1 MSAKAM
7 TTATV
12 VDGVEQL
19 SQANKQQQAHNENKP
34 DQNSESTTTVTAN
47 TAAAGSSAGEVLVG
61 QGRVDQ
67 SNDTKAAA
75 TTDASSLGASPISNP
90 ASSSLTTDKETAVT
104 VNEEEAKF
112 KSLLSKYQNVNWAS
126 PRIPLSVHYHVPV
139 SYRQKILEKL
149 IQDHETHVF
158 KGERYKEQQRKK
170 SVLFALETEV
180 DLYNQYREKTAY
192 WINSTSFVT
201 RLKSS
206 SS

>member
-67 SNDTKAAA
+67 SNDMKAA
-75 TTDASSLGASPISNP
+75 TTDASSLSPISNP
-90 ASSSLTTDKETAVT
+90 ASASSSLTTETETAVT

-149 IQDHETHVF
+149 IQVHETHVF
-158 KGERYKEQQRKK
+158 KGERNKEQQRKK